1 MKKYI
6 KKTIYIEPKHEDHIV
21 SKTSSKTS
29 ESEVVR
35 QLIEKDMKKIK
46 SN

>member
-6 KKTIYIEPKHEDHIV
+6 KKTLYIEPKHDKHIV

-29 ESEVVR
+29 ESEIVR
-35 QLIEKDMKKIK
+35 QLIEKDMQSKKQ
-46 SN
+46 